1 MSASNVEPLCL
12 RRIVLATA
20 QVVRVKCEIAEHRSN
35 NMATPSPS
43 TDDEHDEPES
53 ALETARRQ
61 LQHSST
67 HYDID
72 QNIVER
78 LKHPKKV
85 HEVTIPIE
93 RENGDV
99 EVYTGYRAQHDSV
112 RGPFKGGI
120 RYHPDVTRE
129 ECVGLGMLMTWKCA
143 VMDIPFGGAKGGIAV
158 NPKDL
163 TIAEKEQLT
172 RRFTDELR
180 SVIGPTK
187 DIPAP
192 DMGTDPQT
200 MAWLMDAY
208 SMQEGETIPGVVTGK
223 PPVIGGSKGRD
234 SAPGRSV
241 AIITREAIEYY
252 DTHSHEPSVAV
263 QGFGS
268 VGANAAQLL
277 DDWGMN
283 VVAVS
288 DVNGGIFNATGL
300 DTHAIPAH
308 DEEPEAVLTHGAP
321 ETVTNDELL
330 ELDVDVLIPAA
341 IGNVLT
347 VANADDIAA
356 DIIIEGA
363 NGPTTSAA
371 SAIFAEKEIPVIPDI
386 LANAGG
392 VTVSYFEW
400 LQDINRRAW
409 SLDRVHDELEA
420 EMLAAWREVREAFAE
435 QDGTWRDAAYTVA
448 LSRISKAHEM
458 RGLWP

>member
-1 MSASNVEPLCL
+1 MASASTATDETSEEP
-12 RRIVLATA
+12 T
-20 QVVRVKCEIAEHRSN
+20 EE
-35 NMATPSPS
+35 
-43 TDDEHDEPES
+43 ES

-61 LQHSST
+61 LQHAAD
-67 HYDID
+67 HLDID

-85 HEVTIPIE
+85 HEVTVPIE

-112 RGPFKGGI
+112 RGPYKGGL
-120 RYHPDVTRE
+120 RYHPEVTRE
-129 ECVGLGMLMTWKCA
+129 ECVGLGMWMTWKCA

-163 TIAEKEQLT
+163 TDDEKEQLT
-172 RRFTDELR
+172 RRFTDEIR
-180 SVIGPTK
+180 AVIGPTK

-223 PPVIGGSKGRD
+223 PPIVGGSKGRD
-234 SAPGRSV
+234 GAPGRSV
-241 AIITREAIEYY
+241 AIIAREAIDYY
-252 DTHSHEPSVAV
+252 GKDIKEADVAI
-263 QGFGS
+263 QGYGS
-268 VGANAAQLL
+268 VGSNAARLL
-277 DDWGMN
+277 DDWGAN

-288 DVNGGIFNATGL
+288 DVNGGVYDANGL
-300 DTHAIPAH
+300 DTHSIPSH
-308 DEEPEAVLTHGAP
+308 HEEPEAVMDHGAP
-321 ETVTNDELL
+321 ETVSNEELL
-330 ELDVDVLIPAA
+330 ELDVDLMIPAA

-347 VANADDIAA
+347 ADNADDIAA

-363 NGPTTSAA
+363 NGPTTTTA
-371 SAIFAEKEIPVIPDI
+371 SAIFAEREIPVVPDI

-400 LQDINRRAW
+400 LQDINRRSW
-409 SLDRVHDELEA
+409 SLERVNDELET
-420 EMLAAWREVREAFAE
+420 EMLTAWQDVREEFEAR
-435 QDGTWRDAAYTVA
+435 DVTWRDAAYIVA
-448 LSRISKAHEM
+448 LSRISDAHEA